1 MNLHLH
7 YFWGLVLFQI
17 LQLTLPHTW
26 LSSSLEDKT
35 LFASSEYNDSL
46 ELKDKTVRSIT
57 ERVHYVTL
65 KMQLTQSKQSRRK
78 KLKNTGLPIF
88 PVLPASCK
96 CFLQTLIGLDVIS
109 YRRSTCNLIWFN
121 LQKPCR
127 YLIVLR
133 RLLHFVVLCG
143 VNKLTSR
150 KSCSFM
156 AMCKLHS
163 KESNKGMNVIVSP
176 TVQLKRC
183 TERQI
188 LFFDCVQVDFLKNDE
203 KYKSSTLTMNCHFK
217 SFQFYERNEDTT
229 LKWLQPCT
237 AKNLLYLKQGNY
249 IF

>member
-1 MNLHLH
+1 M
-7 YFWGLVLFQI
+7 VLFQI

-46 ELKDKTVRSIT
+46 ALKDKTVRSIT
-57 ERVHYVTL
+57 DKVHYVTL

-78 KLKNTGLPIF
+78 KLQNTGLPIF

-96 CFLQTLIGLDVIS
+96 CFLQALIGLDVIS
-109 YRRSTCNLIWFN
+109 YRGFYLIWFN

-127 YLIVLR
+127 YLIVLW
-133 RLLHFVVLCG
+133 RLLHFVLLCG
-143 VNKLTSR
+143 VNRLTSR

-188 LFFDCVQVDFLKNDE
+188 LFFDCVQVNFLKND
-203 KYKSSTLTMNCHFK
+203 
-217 SFQFYERNEDTT
+217 
-229 LKWLQPCT
+229 
-237 AKNLLYLKQGNY
+237 
-249 IF
+249 

>member
-65 KMQLTQSKQSRRK
+65 KMQLTQCKQS
-78 KLKNTGLPIF
+78 
-88 PVLPASCK
+88 SS
-96 CFLQTLIGLDVIS
+96 D
-109 YRRSTCNLIWFN
+109 LIWFN

-133 RLLHFVVLCG
+133 RLLHFVVLWG